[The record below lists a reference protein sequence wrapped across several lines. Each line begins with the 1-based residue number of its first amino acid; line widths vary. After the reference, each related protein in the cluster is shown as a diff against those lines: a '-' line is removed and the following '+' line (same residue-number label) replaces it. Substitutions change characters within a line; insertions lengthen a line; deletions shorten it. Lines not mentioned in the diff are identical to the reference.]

1 MNKYSIVLL
10 LMVMVS
16 AIALGQD
23 KKEVLLTIDGSPVY
37 VSEFKRVYN
46 KNLDLVQ
53 DESQKSVDGYL
64 DLFIDYKLKATEA
77 YAQKLDET
85 RSYRKEFRKYQ
96 EQLSRNYIF
105 ENKVTED
112 LAREAYER
120 GKDMIS
126 ADHILILVGYDAVP
140 QDTLKAYNK
149 IKNIRVKAVNGE
161 DFSTLAKQ
169 YSEEPGAKE
178 TAGKL
183 GYFSVFSMVYPF
195 ETGAYNTKEGGISNI
210 IRTQYGYHIIKVV
223 DRREREPK
231 RGVSHIMIS
240 DNAGARTFDP
250 EERINEVYAML
261 QQGKSFED
269 LAKQYSDDKNSAV
282 KGGELT
288 PFAKG
293 DLKSKAFEE
302 EAYKLKNLGEVSK
315 PIKSEFGW
323 HIIRLDT
330 IQDKPTFEEEKEYL
344 EKRVKEGSRS
354 KIVSHAVNNK
364 IKEKYRFSQKNDY
377 SKFFNEFVTDD
388 VMNRKWKYD
397 TLSTSQDKVL
407 FSIGER
413 DVMYSDF
420 AEYISERQRRMQ
432 LSKTKYKIIHDMYD
446 EFETQALKDYFRYKL
461 EDENEQYATVISEYR
476 DGLLIFDLM
485 ERNVWNKAKSDSVG
499 LQKFYNDHKKDY
511 KWDKR
516 YEAEIISATNEKTA
530 QEASKLF
537 KKGKTGEEIKAQLN
551 KDNTVN
557 VILTTGIFEKEERE
571 LPKGFKGKKGVSDIY
586 NQNDSYIVINVNAV
600 LPAGTKPLDKAKG
613 SVLSD
618 YQNYLEKK
626 WIESLHKKYN
636 VIVNKKALNKVK
648 EALQG

>member
-10 LMVMVS
+10 LMVIAS
-16 AIALGQD
+16 ATVLGQD

-37 VSEFKRVYN
+37 VSEFKRVYK
-46 KNLDLVQ
+46 KNLDLVR

-64 DLFIDYKLKATEA
+64 DLFIDYKLKAAEA
-77 YAQKLDET
+77 YAQNLNET
-85 RSYRKEFRKYQ
+85 NSYKKEFRKYQ

-120 GKDMIS
+120 GKEEIN
-126 ADHILILVGYDAVP
+126 ADHILIMVGYDAVP

-149 IKNIRVKAVNGE
+149 IKEIREKAVNGE
-161 DFSTLAKQ
+161 DFEKLAKQ

-195 ETGAYNTKEGGISNI
+195 ETGAYNTKEGKVSNI
-210 IRTQYGYHIIKVV
+210 IRTQYGYHIIKVL
-223 DRREREPK
+223 DRKEREPK
-231 RGVSHIMIS
+231 ISVSHIMIS

-261 QQGKSFED
+261 QQGKTFED

-282 KGGELT
+282 KGGQLS

-293 DLKSKAFEE
+293 DLKSKIFEK
-302 EAYKLKNLGEVSK
+302 EAYNLKNPGNVSK

-323 HIIRLDT
+323 HIIRLDSVHG
-330 IQDKPTFEEEKEYL
+330 KPTFEEEKEYL

-364 IKEKYRFSQKNDY
+364 IKEKYGFSLKNDY
-377 SKFFNEFVTDD
+377 STFFNEFVTDD
-388 VMNRKWKYD
+388 VMNRRWKYD
-397 TLSTSQDKVL
+397 TLNSSQDKVL
-407 FSIGER
+407 FTIGDK
-413 DVMYSDF
+413 DVKYSDF

-432 LSKTKYKIIHDMYD
+432 LSKTKFKVINDMYD
-446 EFETQALKDYFRYKL
+446 EFETQALKDYFGYKL
-461 EDENEQYATVISEYR
+461 EDENEQYAAVISEYR

-485 ERNVWNKAKSDSVG
+485 EKNVWNKAKKDSVG
-499 LQKFYNDHKKDY
+499 LQKFYDAHKKEY
-511 KWDKR
+511 RWDKR
-516 YEAEIISATNEKTA
+516 FDAEIISATNEKTA
-530 QEASKLF
+530 KEAIKLF

-551 KDNTVN
+551 QDDTVN
-557 VILTTGIFEKEERE
+557 VILTMGTFEKSERE
-571 LPKGFKGKKGVSDIY
+571 LPEGFKGKKGVSDIY
-586 NQNDSYIVINVNAV
+586 HQNDSYIVVHV
-600 LPAGTKPLDKAKG
+600 KSVVPAGIKPLDQTKG

-618 YQNYLEKK
+618 YQNYLEKE

-636 VIVNKKALNKVK
+636 VTINKKALNKVK

>member
-1 MNKYSIVLL
+1 MNRYFIVLL
-10 LMVMVS
+10 LTVLVS
-16 AIALGQD
+16 NSVLGQD

-46 KNLDLVQ
+46 KNLELVQ

-64 DLFIDYKLKATEA
+64 DLFIDYKLKAAEA
-77 YAQKLDET
+77 YAQNLDET
-85 RSYRKEFRKYQ
+85 RAYKNEFRKYQ

-112 LAREAYER
+112 LAREAFER
-120 GKDMIS
+120 GKEEIN
-126 ADHILILVGYDAVP
+126 ADHILIQVGYDAVP

-149 IKNIRVKAVNGE
+149 IKEIRKKAVAGE
-161 DFSTLAKQ
+161 DFEQLAKQ

-178 TAGKL
+178 RAGKL

-195 ETGAYNTKEGGISNI
+195 ETGAYNTQEGEVSEI
-210 IRTQYGYHIIKVV
+210 IRTRFGYHIIKVL

-231 RGVSHIMIS
+231 ISVSHIMIS

-261 QQGKSFED
+261 QQGKAFED

-282 KGGELT
+282 KGGQLS

-293 DLKSKAFEE
+293 DLKSDKFETA
-302 EAYKLKNLGEVSK
+302 AYNLKKPGDVSK

-323 HIIRLDT
+323 HIIRLDSVLG
-330 IQDKPTFEEEKEYL
+330 KPTFEEEKDYL

-364 IKEKYRFSQKNDY
+364 IKEKYGFSQKNNY
-377 SKFFNEFVTDD
+377 SPFFNEFVTDE
-388 VMNRKWKYD
+388 VMNRRWKYD
-397 TLSTSQDKVL
+397 TLPPSQDKVL
-407 FSIGER
+407 FTIGER
-413 DVMYSDF
+413 NVMYSDF

-432 LSKTKYKIIHDMYD
+432 LAKTKFKVISDMYD

-461 EDENEQYATVISEYR
+461 EDENEQYAAVISEYR

-485 ERNVWNKAKSDSVG
+485 EKNVWNKAKSDSVG
-499 LQKFYNDHKKDY
+499 LQKFYETHKKEY
-511 KWDKR
+511 KWKKR
-516 YEAEIISATNEKTA
+516 YDVEIISATNKKTA
-530 QEASKLF
+530 QQAAKLF
-537 KKGKTGEEIKAQLN
+537 KKGKTGDEIKAQLN
-551 KDNTVN
+551 QGDTVN
-557 VILTTGIFEKEERE
+557 VILTTGMFEKGERE
-571 LPKGFKGKKGVSDIY
+571 LPMDFKGKKGVSEVY
-586 NQNDSYIVINVNAV
+586 HQNDSYIVVNVKRTI
-600 LPAGTKPLDKAKG
+600 PAGIKPLEQARG
-613 SVLSD
+613 RVLSD
-618 YQNYLEKK
+618 YQNHIEKK
-626 WIESLHKKYN
+626 WMESLHDKYN
-636 VIVNKKALNKVK
+636 VTINKKALKGVK

>member
-1 MNKYSIVLL
+1 MNKNSIVLF

-16 AIALGQD
+16 AIVLGQD

-37 VSEFKRVYN
+37 ISEFERVYN

-64 DLFIDYKLKATEA
+64 DLFIDYKLKAAEA
-77 YAQKLDET
+77 YAQNLDET
-85 RSYRKEFRKYQ
+85 RSYKNEFRKYQ

-120 GKDMIS
+120 GKEMIS

-149 IKNIRVKAVNGE
+149 IEEVRVKAVNGE

-195 ETGAYNTKEGGISNI
+195 ETGAYNTKKGEISNI

-223 DRREREPK
+223 DRHEREPK

-240 DNAGARTFDP
+240 DNAGTRTFDP

-282 KGGELT
+282 KGGDLT

-302 EAYKLKNLGEVSK
+302 EAYKLKNLGDVSE

-330 IQDKPTFEEEKEYL
+330 IQDKPTFEDEKEYL

-364 IKEKYRFSQKNDY
+364 IKEKYGFSQNNDY
-377 SKFFNEFVTDD
+377 SKFFNEFVTDS
-388 VMNRKWKYD
+388 VTNRKWKYD
-397 TLSTSQDKVL
+397 TLSTSHDKVL
-407 FSIGER
+407 FTIGER

-432 LSKTKYKIIHDMYD
+432 LSKTKYKIINDMYD
-446 EFETQALKDYFRYKL
+446 EFETQALKDYFRYRL

-485 ERNVWNKAKSDSVG
+485 ERNVWNKAKGDSVG
-499 LQKFYNDHKKDY
+499 LQKFYNNHKNDY

-537 KKGKTGEEIKAQLN
+537 KKGKTGEEIKTQLN

-571 LPKGFKGKKGVSDIY
+571 LPKDFKGKKGVSDIY
-586 NQNDSYIVINVNAV
+586 HQNDSYIVINVSAV
-600 LPAGTKPLDKAKG
+600 LPAGIKPLDKAKG

-618 YQNYLEKK
+618 YQNYLETK

-636 VIVNKKALNKVK
+636 VIVKKKALNKVK